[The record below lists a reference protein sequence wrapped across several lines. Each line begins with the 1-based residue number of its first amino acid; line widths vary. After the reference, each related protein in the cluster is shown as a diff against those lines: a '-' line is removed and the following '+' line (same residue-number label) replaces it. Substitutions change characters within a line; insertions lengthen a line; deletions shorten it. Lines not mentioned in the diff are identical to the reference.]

1 LSDSAAALEVDL
13 RGVPCPV
20 NWARAKVRLE
30 NAVRGARF
38 AFLVDDPRSTRD
50 MPRAAEAS
58 AYAVLA
64 VEPLAQGGWRIVI
77 EA

>member
-1 LSDSAAALEVDL
+1 MSDGAARDVDL
-13 RGVPCPV
+13 RGVPCPI
-20 NWARAKVRLE
+20 NWANAKVRLE
-30 NAVRGARF
+30 DADRGARF

-58 AYAVLA
+58 GYAVLA
-64 VEPLAQGGWRIVI
+64 VEALPAGVWGIVI

>member
-1 LSDSAAALEVDL
+1 LSDGPAALEVDL

-30 NAVRGARF
+30 RAERGERF
-38 AFLVDDPRSTRD
+38 AFLVDDPKSTRD

-58 AYAVLA
+58 AYVVLA
-64 VEPLAQGGWRIVI
+64 VEALAAGGWRIVI